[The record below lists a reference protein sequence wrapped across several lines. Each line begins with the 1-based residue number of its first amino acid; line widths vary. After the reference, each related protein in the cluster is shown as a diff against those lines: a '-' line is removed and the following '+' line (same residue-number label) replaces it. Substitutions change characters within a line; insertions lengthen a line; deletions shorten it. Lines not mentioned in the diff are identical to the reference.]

1 MPKFSDFFTAAPSQE
16 TKPAARGKTSAGR
29 NQPAKLDDQLTLGE
43 RIYHFLEDSYGLE
56 YAADYATVRYPRSKG
71 SISAYDRRED
81 DLPRGFLRD
90 FVEDILGLIYSDSYR
105 TRCRRALWAY
115 LDRVGSQPTM
125 TRIAARGTR
134 KGNSCRSSGG
144 AYNALKGGGGLQ
156 FALLQWFVDVL
167 QGCKLRVDSSM
178 LLEKARE
185 MRQFLIDEHGLP
197 ASDLPLLESDNTGY
211 QWLHR
216 WRISHNLSK
225 KYHWNRLKVSWAKI
239 KRRVRTYLT
248 TIFR

>member
-1 MPKFSDFFTAAPSQE
+1 MT
-16 TKPAARGKTSAGR
+16 
-29 NQPAKLDDQLTLGE
+29 
-43 RIYHFLEDSYGLE
+43 
-56 YAADYATVRYPRSKG
+56 
-71 SISAYDRRED
+71 
-81 DLPRGFLRD
+81 
-90 FVEDILGLIYSDSYR
+90 
-105 TRCRRALWAY
+105 CLWAY
-115 LDRVGSQPTM
+115 LDRVGSQPAM

-167 QGCKLRVDSSM
+167 QGCKLRVDSSI
-178 LLEKARE
+178 LLEKARA

-211 QWLHR
+211 RWVHR
-216 WRISHNLSK
+216 WRISYNLSK